1 MGQGCAPVPSRQPT
15 AGSRTAACPARDTAS
30 AHCREAGNQAQ
41 AGASTLA
48 VPAQGAVLAQAPA
61 QHRQAYGCGLSP
73 RLRRPRPVRWPHSV
87 LARVAKDGRSHRCLA
102 VAPVDTWVRRRP
114 WAYR

>member
-15 AGSRTAACPARDTAS
+15 AGSRTAACPARGTAS
-30 AHCREAGNQAQ
+30 ARRREAGNQAQ
-41 AGASTLA
+41 AGAATLA
-48 VPAQGAVLAQAPA
+48 GPARGAVLAQAPA
-61 QHRQAYGCGLSP
+61 QHRQAYGCGLSL
-73 RLRRPRPVRWPHSV
+73 RLRRPVRWPHSA